1 MSKEEVASRM
11 RLAKLGADFIAWMW
25 TLQPTVWESRLFG
38 LRRSTVFAVSAGLL
52 VMTVL
57 LTH

>member
-1 MSKEEVASRM
+1 MSKELKAPRM
-11 RLAKLGADFIAWMW
+11 RLAKNDAEFISWMW
-25 TLQPTVWESRLFG
+25 TLKSPVREPRLFG
-38 LRRSTVFAVSAGLL
+38 LPRTAVLAVAAGLL

>member
-1 MSKEEVASRM
+1 M
-11 RLAKLGADFIAWMW
+11 RLAKNDAEFISWMW
-25 TLQPTVWESRLFG
+25 TLKSPVREPRLFG
-38 LRRSTVFAVSAGLL
+38 LPRTAVLAVAAGLL